1 MFDSV
6 VTARGDKRLCAGLIR
21 CYGTG
26 AEVNLS
32 ITSAIVPGQILLRKY
47 RVEELLGRGGMGVV
61 FAARHLALDERVAI
75 KVLAPAASEHQDAL
89 ARLQREARI
98 LARVRNEHVV
108 RVIDLGQLDDGAPF
122 MVMEHLTGRD
132 LGSLLEEQGRL
143 GVEAAVSYIL
153 QALIALAAAHANG
166 VVHRDLKPENL
177 FCSQAQDG
185 SCLIK
190 VLDFGISRLERSARG
205 SASASMTG
213 PSAVMGT
220 PLYMSPEQLRDPR
233 AVDARSDIW
242 SIGVVLYEL
251 VTGVAPFSGASLGD
265 IAIKIATEPPPPLTF
280 VAPSI
285 ASQLEDVLSR
295 CLRKERDE
303 RFANVAQLARALEP
317 FGPTGCRQLVE
328 RVERL
333 AAEPPIC
340 LPGDDQSSLSPDSNP
355 LTAPA
360 PHEAT
365 VASPPAS
372 RAASAARWRPSG
384 AQLLV
389 ALCVPIALVAAWRLT
404 APRAGA
410 PAATAVAA
418 GLIDPAR
425 PTDASQDVPRIASS
439 VSQPVAPAQV
449 KDQPTA
455 RTAAGDVAKSL
466 RAASSSRSLPGAKDP
481 CVPPYTIDPQGR
493 KKFRHECFTERAIR

>member
-1 MFDSV
+1 VSDST
-6 VTARGDKRLCAGLIR
+6 VTARGDKRLCAGLVR

-32 ITSAIVPGQILLRKY
+32 TTSAIVPGQILLGKY

-190 VLDFGISRLERSARG
+190 VLDFGISRLDRSARG
-205 SASASMTG
+205 TASASMTG

-251 VTGVAPFSGASLGD
+251 VAGVAPFSGASLGD

-280 VAPSI
+280 VAASI

-317 FGPTGCRQLVE
+317 FGPAGCRQLVE

-333 AAEPPIC
+333 AAEPPIY
-340 LPGDDQSSLSPDSNP
+340 LGDEQSSPLPDSNP

-360 PHEAT
+360 PPEAT
-365 VASPPAS
+365 LASPPAPP
-372 RAASAARWRPSG
+372 AASAARWRPSG
-384 AQLLV
+384 AQLLL

-404 APRAGA
+404 ASRAGT
-410 PAATAVAA
+410 PAETAVAA
-418 GLIDPAR
+418 GLIDPA
-425 PTDASQDVPRIASS
+425 PSPDASRDVPRIASS
-439 VSQPVAPAQV
+439 VSQPEAPLQV
-449 KDQPTA
+449 NDQPAA
-455 RTAAGDVAKSL
+455 RTATGDVAKSL
-466 RAASSSRSLPGAKDP
+466 RAASSSRSLPAAKDP

>member
-1 MFDSV
+1 
-6 VTARGDKRLCAGLIR
+6 
-21 CYGTG
+21 
-26 AEVNLS
+26 
-32 ITSAIVPGQILLRKY
+32 
-47 RVEELLGRGGMGVV
+47 VEELLGHGGMGLV

-75 KVLAPAASEHQDAL
+75 KVLRPAASEHQDAL

-143 GVEAAVSYIL
+143 GVEDAVGYIL
-153 QALIALAAAHANG
+153 QALVALAAAHTNG

-185 SCLIK
+185 RWLIK
-190 VLDFGISRLERSARG
+190 VLDFGISRLDRSAQA

-213 PSAVMGT
+213 PSAIMGT
-220 PLYMSPEQLRDPR
+220 PLYMSPEQLRDAH

-265 IAIKIATEPPPPLTF
+265 IAIKIATEPPPPLTG
-280 VAPSI
+280 I
-285 ASQLEDVLSR
+285 ASPLGSRLEDVLSR

-317 FGPTGCRQLVE
+317 FGPAGCRQLVE

-333 AAEPPIC
+333 AAEPPVS
-340 LPGDDQSSLSPDSNP
+340 LPGDDPSSLLQGRNP
-355 LTAPA
+355 ITAPE
-360 PHEAT
+360 PHVAT
-365 VASPPAS
+365 LAIPPAT
-372 RAASAARWRPSG
+372 AATPWRPSKT
-384 AQLLV
+384 QLLF
-389 ALCVPIALVAAWRLT
+389 ALCVLIAPVAAWRLI
-404 APRAGA
+404 APHAAA
-410 PAATAVAA
+410 PSVTAVSA
-418 GLIDPAR
+418 GLIEPAR
-425 PTDASQDVPRIASS
+425 PTEAARDVPRISPS
-439 VSQPVAPAQV
+439 VSQPETPLSVNGPPA
-449 KDQPTA
+449 PTA
-455 RTAAGDVAKSL
+455 VTGDVAKSL
-466 RAASSSRSLPGAKDP
+466 RTASSSRSVPAAKDP
-481 CVPPYTIDPQGR
+481 CSPPYTIDPQGR